1 MKEILVAVMVSAVV
15 SSAMTLILIKA
26 IAANHFKV
34 IDSYVKDMV
43 EIAKEQIRLAYI
55 RQDRQI

>member
-1 MKEILVAVMVSAVV
+1 MKEILVAVLVSAVV
-15 SSAMTLILIKA
+15 SSTMTLILIKA

-34 IDSYVKDMV
+34 IDGYVKDMV

-55 RQDRQI
+55 SRDRR

>member
-1 MKEILVAVMVSAVV
+1 MKEVLVAVLVSAVV

-43 EIAKEQIRLAYI
+43 EIAKEQIRLAYLS
-55 RQDRQI
+55 RDKH